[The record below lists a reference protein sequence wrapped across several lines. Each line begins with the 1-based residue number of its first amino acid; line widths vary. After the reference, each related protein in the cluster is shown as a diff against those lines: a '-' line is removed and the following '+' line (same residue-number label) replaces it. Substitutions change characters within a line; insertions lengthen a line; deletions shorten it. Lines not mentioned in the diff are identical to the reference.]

1 MMILIMLIANILF
14 RQFFQIQV
22 NSMRLMIFLV
32 AFFNLSWSCIA
43 QEVSLELSYFGRGN
57 IEVEGTLNRSDENS
71 WSFVNEYA
79 EQTDLRDRIVNLKFF
94 DEAGR
99 ELPLERLSDGRF
111 KLDPKAKYFKYEV
124 ISKPDNEISA
134 NVSWVDEQVG
144 LLLLNDLMPVELLGK
159 KSIISFKLPNGWRV
173 VSSELQLTPTNFLVL
188 NPEKAV
194 FLIASDIRIQTIK
207 VGVAKIGIC
216 FIGDLDFN
224 ENEAIES
231 IKEIFSFYQHKFG
244 STRFSEVR
252 LFVIPFPDKNERLNS
267 WRAETRGATVTIIF
281 APPVFKSN
289 ALNLLNDQLR
299 HELLHLW
306 IPNSLNL
313 SGRYDWFFEG
323 FVVYQSLKA
332 GVFLGQIR
340 FDDFLATISRGY
352 SFLQNSRRLSLIEAS
367 LRRWYD
373 TNKILYAKGLIV
385 AFLTDMKLIRLNG
398 LNSEELLAE
407 ILKKHGINSARQDG
421 NQAIIRIL
429 SEYKGAREVVTK
441 HIEGDE
447 SPSLSDELVFF
458 GLTLTSDATMP
469 KVTLLQNLNSQQRNL
484 LNKLG
489 YNQWRNKK
497 LPQMKLSRK

>member
-1 MMILIMLIANILF
+1 
-14 RQFFQIQV
+14 
-22 NSMRLMIFLV
+22 MRLMIFLLV
-32 AFFNLSWSCIA
+32 FFHLAWLCMA
-43 QEVSLELSYFGRGN
+43 QEVSLELSYFGSGN
-57 IEVEGTLNRSDENS
+57 IEIEGTLNRSDESS

-94 DEAGR
+94 DEARR
-99 ELPLERLSDGRF
+99 ELPLERLSNGRF
-111 KLDPKAKYFKYEV
+111 KLDLKAKYFKYEV
-124 ISKPDNEISA
+124 ISKPDDEISA

-159 KSIISFKLPNGWRV
+159 KSLISFKLPDGWRV
-173 VSSELQLTPTNFLVL
+173 VSSELQLTPKNFLVS
-188 NPEKAV
+188 NPEEAV

-207 VGVAKIGIC
+207 VGITRLEVC

-224 ENEAIES
+224 ESEAIES
-231 IKEIFSFYQHKFG
+231 VKEIFSFYQQKFG

-323 FVVYQSLKA
+323 FVAYQSLKT

-373 TNKILYAKGLIV
+373 ANKILYAKGLIV

-398 LNSEELLAE
+398 LNSEELLTE

-421 NQAIIRIL
+421 NQAIIKIL
-429 SEYKGAREVVTK
+429 SKYKGVREVVTK

-458 GLTLTSDATMP
+458 GLSLVPNTTMP
-469 KVTLLQNLNSQQRNL
+469 KVTLLQNLNSQQKNL

-489 YNQWRNKK
+489 YNQWRNRK
-497 LPQMKLSRK
+497 LPQMKMSRK